1 MQASKHGKHTKRSI
15 LQFSK
20 KDTKQNQKEREKE
33 KRNEKFKSEFAVQR
47 KTCKAYTDRE
57 RGRERGREREK
68 ERRQTDGHMQTRTTH
83 AKAHGNQVRVRP
95 KKMPEV

>member
-33 KRNEKFKSEFAVQR
+33 KINEKFKSEFAVQR

-57 RGRERGREREK
+57 RGREREGGDRPMDICRHA
-68 ERRQTDGHMQTRTTH
+68 QHMQKHMEIKFECGR
-83 AKAHGNQVRVRP
+83 
-95 KKMPEV
+95 